1 MLGIDSGQALLER
14 LAFVLLGLQLVG
26 GGTGDFAEG
35 VFVRAGLFGQLLAV
49 GVGLP
54 LPGAGGGQG
63 HERRHGQA
71 GGEQAVLGGDHASAL
86 DSSAAP
92 SNGSG

>member
-26 GGTGDFAEG
+26 GGAGDFAEG

-49 GVGLP
+49 GIGLP
-54 LPGAGGGQG
+54 LPGAGCGQG
-63 HERRHGQA
+63 HECGNGQA
-71 GGEQAVLGGDHASAL
+71 EQGQAVLLDHSEHVTASRAW
-86 DSSAAP
+86 A
-92 SNGSG
+92 